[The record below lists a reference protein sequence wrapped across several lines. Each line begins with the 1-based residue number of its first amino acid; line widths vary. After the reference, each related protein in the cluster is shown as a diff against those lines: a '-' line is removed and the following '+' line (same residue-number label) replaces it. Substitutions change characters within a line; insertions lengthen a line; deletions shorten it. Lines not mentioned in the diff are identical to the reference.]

1 MNKINYLKIL
11 GLTFSRA
18 CSHSAKLKQV
28 WLCSRLLAALAV
40 LYVVTV
46 FATAFLGYLSPYA
59 WVFFSAIAALLGA
72 FSYYAVAVRWQKF
85 GVGTLLAFVLAAFLL
100 AVGEC
105 DLLEALLMLLAG
117 VLSDVIR
124 QFIGNKSLKGQ
135 SLAYPILSIGVIA
148 WILPLWTRTEW
159 YYQGAAEELGIDYAK
174 GLMTFASPWG
184 LIAVVLTTAIAGFVG
199 IQFAAKVIKSG
210 KR

>member
-11 GLTFSRA
+11 GF
-18 CSHSAKLKQV
+18 
-28 WLCSRLLAALAV
+28 AV

-59 WVFFSAIAALLGA
+59 WVFFPVIAALLGA
-72 FSYYAVAVRWQKF
+72 LSYYSAAVRWQKF
-85 GVGTLLAFVLAAFLL
+85 GVGTLLAFMLAVFLL

-105 DLLEALLMLLAG
+105 DLSEALLMLLAG
-117 VLSDVIR
+117 VLSDVVR
-124 QFIGNKSLKGQ
+124 QLIGNKSLKGQ
-135 SLAYPILSIGVIA
+135 SIAYPILSIGVIA

-184 LIAVVLTTAIAGFVG
+184 LIAVVLTTAIAGYVG
-199 IQFAAKVIKSG
+199 IKFAGKVIKSG
-210 KR
+210 KK

>member
-1 MNKINYLKIL
+1 MNKINHLSIL

-18 CSHSAKLKQV
+18 CSHSTKLKQV

-59 WVFFSAIAALLGA
+59 WVFFPAIAALLGA
-72 FSYYAVAVRWQKF
+72 FSYYSAAVRWQK
-85 GVGTLLAFVLAAFLL
+85 
-100 AVGEC
+100 
-105 DLLEALLMLLAG
+105 
-117 VLSDVIR
+117 
-124 QFIGNKSLKGQ
+124 
-135 SLAYPILSIGVIA
+135 
-148 WILPLWTRTEW
+148 
-159 YYQGAAEELGIDYAK
+159 YQGAAEELGIDYAK

-210 KR
+210 KI

>member
-1 MNKINYLKIL
+1 MNKINYFSIL
-11 GLTFSRA
+11 GF
-18 CSHSAKLKQV
+18 
-28 WLCSRLLAALAV
+28 AV

-59 WVFFSAIAALLGA
+59 WVFFPAIAALLGA
-72 FSYYAVAVRWQKF
+72 FSYYSAAVRWQKF
-85 GVGTLLAFVLAAFLL
+85 GVGTLLAFILSAFLL

-105 DLLEALLMLLAG
+105 DLSEALLMLLAG
-117 VLSDVIR
+117 VLSDVVR
-124 QFIGNKSLKGQ
+124 QLIGNKSLKGQ

-174 GLMTFASPWG
+174 GLMTLASPWG
-184 LIAVVLTTAIAGFVG
+184 LIAVVLATAIAGFVG
-199 IQFAAKVIKSG
+199 IQFAAKVIQSR

>member
-11 GLTFSRA
+11 G
-18 CSHSAKLKQV
+18 
-28 WLCSRLLAALAV
+28 LAV

-59 WVFFSAIAALLGA
+59 WVFFPVIAALLGA
-72 FSYYAVAVRWQKF
+72 LSYYSAAARWQKF
-85 GVGTLLAFVLAAFLL
+85 GVGTLLAFILAAFLL

-105 DLLEALLMLLAG
+105 DLTEALLMLLAG
-117 VLSDVIR
+117 VISDVIR
-124 QFIGNKSLKGQ
+124 QLIGNKSLKGQ

-148 WILPLWTRTEW
+148 WILPLWTHTEW

-184 LIAVVLTTAIAGFVG
+184 LLAVALTTAIAGFVG

-210 KR
+210 KI

>member
-1 MNKINYLKIL
+1 MNKSNYLKIL
-11 GLTFSRA
+11 GF
-18 CSHSAKLKQV
+18 
-28 WLCSRLLAALAV
+28 AV

-46 FATAFLGYLSPYA
+46 FTTAFLGYLSPYA
-59 WVFFSAIAALLGA
+59 WVFFPVIAAILGA
-72 FSYYAVAVRWQKF
+72 LSYYSAAVRWQKF
-85 GVGTLLAFVLAAFLL
+85 GVGTLFAFMLAAFLL

-105 DLLEALLMLLAG
+105 DLSETLLMLLAG
-117 VLSDVIR
+117 VLSDVVR
-124 QFIGNKSLKGQ
+124 QFIGNTSLRGQ

-174 GLMTFASPWG
+174 RLMTFGSSWG
-184 LIAVVLTTAIAGFVG
+184 LIAVALTTAIAGFVS

-210 KR
+210 KK

>member
-1 MNKINYLKIL
+1 MRKINYLPIL
-11 GLTFSRA
+11 GYA
-18 CSHSAKLKQV
+18 I
-28 WLCSRLLAALAV
+28 

-59 WVFFSAIAALLGA
+59 WVFFPVIAALLGA
-72 FSYYAVAVRWQKF
+72 FSYYSAAVRWQKF
-85 GVGTLLAFVLAAFLL
+85 GVGTLLAFLLAAFLL

-105 DLLEALLMLLAG
+105 DLSETLLMLLAG
-117 VLSDVIR
+117 VLSDVVR
-124 QFIGNKSLKGQ
+124 QLIGNTSLKGQ

-174 GLMTFASPWG
+174 GLVMFANPWG
-184 LIAVVLTTAIAGFVG
+184 LIAVILTTAIAGYVG
-199 IQFAAKVIKSG
+199 IKFAGKVIKS
-210 KR
+210 

>member
-1 MNKINYLKIL
+1 MNKINYFRIA
-11 GLTFSRA
+11 G
-18 CSHSAKLKQV
+18 
-28 WLCSRLLAALAV
+28 LAAI
-40 LYVVTV
+40 YMVTV
-46 FATAFLGYLSPYA
+46 FATAFLGYLFPYA
-59 WVFFSAIAALLGA
+59 WVFFPVIAAILGA
-72 FSYYAVAVRWQKF
+72 LSYYSAAVRWQKF
-85 GVGTLLAFVLAAFLL
+85 GVGTLLAFILAAFLL

-105 DLLEALLMLLAG
+105 DLSEALLMLLAG
-117 VLSDVIR
+117 VLSDVVR
-124 QFIGNKSLKGQ
+124 QLIGNKSLKGQ

-184 LIAVVLTTAIAGFVG
+184 MIAVVLTTAIAGFVG

>member
-11 GLTFSRA
+11 GF
-18 CSHSAKLKQV
+18 
-28 WLCSRLLAALAV
+28 AV
-40 LYVVTV
+40 LYVVTI

-59 WVFFSAIAALLGA
+59 WVFFPVIAALLGA
-72 FSYYAVAVRWQKF
+72 LSYYSAAVRWQKF
-85 GVGTLLAFVLAAFLL
+85 GIGSLLASVLAAFLL

-105 DLLEALLMLLAG
+105 DLSEALLMLLAG
-117 VLSDVIR
+117 VISDAVR

-135 SLAYPILSIGVIA
+135 SIAYPIQAIGVIA

-184 LIAVVLTTAIAGFVG
+184 LLAVALTTAIAGFVG

-210 KR
+210 KI

>member
-1 MNKINYLKIL
+1 MNKINYFRIA

-28 WLCSRLLAALAV
+28 WLCSRLLAALAAI
-40 LYVVTV
+40 YMVTV

-59 WVFFSAIAALLGA
+59 WVFFPVIAALLGA
-72 FSYYAVAVRWQKF
+72 YSYYSAAVRWQKF
-85 GVGTLLAFVLAAFLL
+85 GVGTLLAFILAGFLL

-105 DLLEALLMLLAG
+105 DLSEALLMLLAG
-117 VLSDVIR
+117 VLSDVVR
-124 QFIGNKSLKGQ
+124 QLIGNKSLKGQ

-159 YYQGAAEELGIDYAK
+159 YYDGAAEELGIDYAK
-174 GLMTFASPWG
+174 GLITFASPWG

-199 IQFAAKVIKSG
+199 IQFTAKVIKSG
-210 KR
+210 KK

>member
-1 MNKINYLKIL
+1 MNKINHLSIL

-18 CSHSAKLKQV
+18 CSHSARLKQV
-28 WLCSRLLAALAV
+28 WLCSRLLAALAA

-59 WVFFSAIAALLGA
+59 WVFFPAVAALLGA
-72 FSYYAVAVRWQKF
+72 FSYYSVALRWQKF
-85 GVGTLLAFVLAAFLL
+85 GVGTLLSFLLAAFLL

-105 DLLEALLMLLAG
+105 EPSKASLILLAG
-117 VLSDVIR
+117 VVADVIR
-124 QFIGNKSLKGQ
+124 LFFEQDVLKGI
-135 SLAYPILSIGVIA
+135 SLTYPILSIGVIA

-184 LIAVVLTTAIAGFVG
+184 LLAVVLTTAIAGFVG

-210 KR
+210 KI